1 MGNYNWEV
9 SVFTKHTYDISMNFL
24 KTKGFALKCASM
36 PIFSKTEFFVHLA
49 YHHWSGK
56 RIYLRITYIYNKI
69 SIMNY
74 SAAECVYQ
82 LMVFSRWWILFS
94 LGRPN
99 PAFLSWVTWE
109 TSRVRLPMGASSLNR
124 ENIFQR
130 VHVTSRAIDD
140 MLGLPMK
147 S

>member
-1 MGNYNWEV
+1 MGNYSWVV
-9 SVFTKHTYDISMNFL
+9 SVFTKHTCDLSTNFL
-24 KTKGFALKCASM
+24 ETKGFALKCASM
-36 PIFSKTEFFVHLA
+36 PIFSKTGLFVQLA
-49 YHHWSGK
+49 YHNWWGK
-56 RIYLRITYIYNKI
+56 HIYLRIIYIYSKI

-94 LGRPN
+94 LCKPN
-99 PAFLSWVTWE
+99 PAFLSWVTWDMF
-109 TSRVRLPMGASSLNR
+109 RVRLPIGAFSLNR

-140 MLGLPMK
+140 MLEFLRR

>member
-1 MGNYNWEV
+1 MGNYIWVV
-9 SVFTKHTYDISMNFL
+9 SVVTKHTYNISMNFL
-24 KTKGFALKCASM
+24 KTKEFTLKCAFM
-36 PIFSKTEFFVHLA
+36 PIFSKTELFVQLA
-49 YHHWSGK
+49 YHHWSEK
-56 RIYLRITYIYNKI
+56 RIYIRITYIYNKI
-69 SIMNY
+69 STMNY

-82 LMVFSRWWILFS
+82 LMAFSRWWILFS

-140 MLGLPMK
+140 MLGFPMK